1 MPLSRTRVRQVLS
14 LSLPIMGGML
24 SQNILNLVDTAMV
37 GRVGEGTEG
46 TIAQAAVGY
55 GSFANFL
62 SIAFI
67 MGLSVGV
74 QAIAARR
81 MGEGRPDVAAVP
93 LNGGILLS
101 ILIGVPLS
109 ILLYWATPLFFP
121 FFIDDPAVIAAG
133 VPYLRARLIAAA
145 LVGVNF
151 SFRGFWNG
159 IKKSHIYMGTI
170 VIMHMVN
177 IGCNYAFIF
186 GNWGAPEL
194 GAEGAGVAS
203 AISIACGSA
212 IYFGMGLTQMRG
224 FGFLSAWP
232 SAEVLRGLIRLAL
245 PNGVQQVFFS
255 GGMLAMFIIL
265 GLVGRDE
272 AAAANIMITL
282 LLFAYLPG
290 MGLGMGAA
298 TLVGESLGRKDPGE
312 AMNWSFDVARI
323 GMMFLAFLGLPM
335 VVFPELLLRI
345 FTQDPNVITI
355 ALIPLRITGA
365 VMFLEGVSLVLMHSL
380 FGAGD
385 NKRVMLAAV
394 AYQWLFFLPAAFI
407 IVQFLNG
414 GLLAVWLANLA
425 YRSLL
430 GLTFFF
436 LWKRGE
442 WQSIKL

>member
-1 MPLSRTRVRQVLS
+1 
-14 LSLPIMGGML
+14 MGGML

-37 GRVGEGTEG
+37 GRVGDGTEG

-81 MGEGRPDVAAVP
+81 MGEGRPEVAAVP

-159 IKKSHIYMGTI
+159 IKKSHIYMATL
-170 VIMHMVN
+170 VIMHLVN
-177 IGCNYAFIF
+177 IACNYAFIF

-212 IYFGMGLTQMRG
+212 IYFGMGISQMRG

-255 GGMLAMFIIL
+255 GGMLAMSAWAPRL
-265 GLVGRDE
+265 
-272 AAAANIMITL
+272 
-282 LLFAYLPG
+282 
-290 MGLGMGAA
+290 
-298 TLVGESLGRKDPGE
+298 
-312 AMNWSFDVARI
+312 WSERVWDARI
-323 GMMFLAFLGLPM
+323 RARPW
-335 VVFPELLLRI
+335 
-345 FTQDPNVITI
+345 
-355 ALIPLRITGA
+355 TGDSTWRA
-365 VMFLEGVSLVLMHSL
+365 S
-380 FGAGD
+380 A
-385 NKRVMLAAV
+385 
-394 AYQWLFFLPAAFI
+394 
-407 IVQFLNG
+407 
-414 GLLAVWLANLA
+414 
-425 YRSLL
+425 
-430 GLTFFF
+430 
-436 LWKRGE
+436 
-442 WQSIKL
+442 